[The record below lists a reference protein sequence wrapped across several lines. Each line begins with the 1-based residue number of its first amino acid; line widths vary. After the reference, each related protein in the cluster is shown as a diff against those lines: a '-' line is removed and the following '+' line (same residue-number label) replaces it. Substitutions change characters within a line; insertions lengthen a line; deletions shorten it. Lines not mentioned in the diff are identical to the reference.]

1 MEPLPKSRRRFARS
15 AALRRGDSHSGRD
28 RRQQDQGKALA
39 GKSMLNRLELTPV
52 GADTKSRYK
61 KITAHHRQIEDLF
74 VELFLQAH
82 REPPEQIV
90 LPLDATDDPVH
101 GPLSLGHHPN
111 RSNPAQNQH
120 R

>member
-1 MEPLPKSRRRFARS
+1 
-15 AALRRGDSHSGRD
+15 
-28 RRQQDQGKALA
+28 
-39 GKSMLNRLELTPV
+39 
-52 GADTKSRYK
+52 
-61 KITAHHRQIEDLF
+61 
-74 VELFLQAH
+74 LFLQAH